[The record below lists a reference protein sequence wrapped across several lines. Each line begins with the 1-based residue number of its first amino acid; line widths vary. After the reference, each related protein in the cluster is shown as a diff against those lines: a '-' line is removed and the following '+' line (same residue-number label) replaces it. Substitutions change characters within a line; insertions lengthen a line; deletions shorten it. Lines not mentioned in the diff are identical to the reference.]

1 MRRINILILF
11 LILTAVIFAACGK
24 DNKNNA
30 DNNTIKKNEAVIVP
44 EKGGYIVYAI
54 TREPLTLNPLLMND
68 VTSIKVASMIYEGLI
83 KYEKDQIIGVL
94 AENWEIIDQGM
105 GIIFHLKKNVRW
117 HDGVMFNAYDVKY
130 TYDTIMQFKDYSDEK
145 GNINQHYPIF
155 EYISDF
161 KVLNDYQIKVSYRQP
176 YARTLDIW
184 TVPIIPR
191 HIFSKYNTPDKFV
204 RAGENREPV
213 GTGRYRF
220 GKWVSDER
228 IILHAWE
235 NYHGKPAYIDKMIF
249 SINPE
254 QSIIFLDTLLQ
265 KNDIAE
271 LTATQFSSL
280 MDNEKKKFITPLR
293 YSGNHYMFLAYN
305 NLKPPFDNSK
315 IREALSLGINKDE
328 IIKGVLEGYG
338 EIAKGPYYIN
348 SWANNPEVTPVA
360 HDQAKAIEILSEQGW
375 KDTDG
380 DGILDREG
388 KKFEFDVLV
397 DVSEPVRNMALK
409 FIKRNLK
416 RIGVHINIIPLS
428 WNSLISDFVLVKKFD
443 AVIIGWDLGNDPD
456 DIYSA
461 FHSKGPLNFVSYN
474 NKRVD
479 ELLDKARNTF
489 DIDIRKECYHE
500 IHTLIVNDN
509 PYTFLYVDDI
519 LGGANKKIKGI
530 KADKYGLNDIHEWF
544 VNYRTVVY

>member
-1 MRRINILILF
+1 MRRICLLLLF
-11 LILTAVIFAACGK
+11 LIIMAMSFLGCDNNKKVN
-24 DNKNNA
+24 NKNNI
-30 DNNTIKKNEAVIVP
+30 IKKNEAEIVP
-44 EKGGYIVYAI
+44 ENGGYIVYAI

-83 KYEKDQIIGVL
+83 KYEKDDIIGVL
-94 AENWEIIDQGM
+94 AENWEFTDQGM

-117 HDGVMFNAYDVKY
+117 HDGMMFNAYDVKY
-130 TYDTIMQFKDYSDEK
+130 TYDTIMKFKDYSDDS
-145 GNINQHYPIF
+145 GNISQHYPVF
-155 EYISDF
+155 DYISDF
-161 KVLNDYQIKVSYRQP
+161 KVLNDYQIKVSYKQP

-191 HIFSKYNTPDKFV
+191 HIFSKYNSPSELVK
-204 RAGENREPV
+204 AKENREPV

-228 IILHAWE
+228 IILHSWE
-235 NYHGKPAYIDKMIF
+235 NYHGRPAYIDKMIF

-254 QSIIFLDTLLQ
+254 QSIVFLDTLLQ

-293 YSGNHYMFLAYN
+293 YSGKHYMFLAYN
-305 NLKPPFDNSK
+305 NLKPPFDNK
-315 IREALSLGINKDE
+315 RIREALSLGINKDE

-348 SWANNPEVTPVA
+348 SWANNPEITALP
-360 HDQAKAIEILSEQGW
+360 HEQAKAIEILSEEGW
-375 KDTDG
+375 EDTDG
-380 DGILDREG
+380 DGVLDKDG
-388 KKFEFDVLV
+388 KKFEFDAVV
-397 DVSEPVRNMALK
+397 DVSEPIRNMALK

-416 RIGVHINIIPLS
+416 RIGVQLNIISLS
-428 WNSLISDFVLVKKFD
+428 WNSLLSDFVLVKKFD

-461 FHSKGPLNFVSYN
+461 FHSKGPLNFVSYKN
-474 NKRVD
+474 IKVD
-479 ELLDKARNTF
+479 ELLDKARTTF
-489 DIDIRKECYHE
+489 DRDIRKECYHE
-500 IHTLIVNDN
+500 IHSLIVNDY

-530 KADKYGLNDIHEWF
+530 NTDKFGLNDIHEWY